1 MEVNEN
7 VDRRHCNA
15 TRRGLGSRLRSRY
28 ELEASFHRLRSY
40 EEAVFKDGR
49 KKVYSMR
56 QNNDEGEEQ
65 AGRAPFRAFR
75 PHHRHSLSPT
85 DMHRALLLPEIVT
98 EIVEE
103 LSDLDLYTLAR
114 TCQAFTEPALDVLWR
129 DPTAGNAVLAE
140 RMAPELWTI
149 EPLEFTPD
157 NDIWDPNDIRNWQN
171 MVVSSL
177 CAYYLRRSTDPFV
190 LPGL

>member
-1 MEVNEN
+1 
-7 VDRRHCNA
+7 
-15 TRRGLGSRLRSRY
+15 
-28 ELEASFHRLRSY
+28 
-40 EEAVFKDGR
+40 
-49 KKVYSMR
+49 
-56 QNNDEGEEQ
+56 
-65 AGRAPFRAFR
+65 
-75 PHHRHSLSPT
+75 
-85 DMHRALLLPEIVT
+85 MHRALLLPEIVT
-98 EIVEE
+98 KIVEE

-177 CAYYLRRSTDPFV
+177 CAYCLRRSTDPFV
-190 LPGL
+190 LPGF